1 MQGNKPII
9 YKKLEVFSNE
19 NDDSVDIRGGVPVL
33 EYRES
38 VLSPYITIDLS
49 IIDAGTAV
57 KAKDGSRGTIGLLE
71 SIKLQADEKFKM
83 ILEDQYGNKIDLSKD
98 TDLKVGKTSF
108 ATTNNRQSTVVIRV
122 VSKEAY
128 DNTLLE
134 NRMVNSYL
142 GKGDVIIKEAL
153 KSLKTE
159 KDLFADTT
167 QNDIQFNGDKR
178 YPFEMCLD
186 VQKVSIPVGVK
197 SAGFLFWETSKGYNF
212 RSLDKMF
219 DQTGKTIKKFVETGF
234 ASQKVLPGYNGKILK
249 SNFLRINDT
258 LKQFED
264 GAYKTELDLF
274 NPLNKTLVYQTL
286 DKFDYD
292 KSSIIAGLDTP
303 VLSKDNRDEEGK
315 AKATLDLHAIKDVG
329 QKIIPGGGIADID
342 KDGDNTSFDIVSTS
356 RQSHQNYRQK
366 FSISL
371 NIVID
376 ADLSLCAGDLVYCKF
391 PETSQKPSVT
401 GSRKDSG
408 IYMIADLCHYSTP
421 TQAFTGLNLVRD
433 SYGEK

>member
-1 MQGNKPII
+1 MQGKALNHKI
-9 YKKLEVFSNE
+9 LEVFSNE
-19 NDDSVDIRGGVPVL
+19 NKDSVDIRGGVPVL

-38 VLSPYITIDLS
+38 VLCPYITVDMT
-49 IIDAGTAV
+49 IIDTGTAT
-57 KAKDGSRGTIGLLE
+57 KSKDGSKGTVGILE
-71 SIKLQADEKFKM
+71 SIKLQGTEKFKLK
-83 ILEDQYGNKIDLSKD
+83 LEDQFGNQIDLSGED
-98 TDLKVGKTSF
+98 DLRLAKTMFAGKGV
-108 ATTNNRQSTVVIRV
+108 NQSSCSVRV

-153 KSLKTE
+153 KLLKTE

-186 VQKVSIPVGVK
+186 VQKVSIPVGIK

-249 SNFLRINDT
+249 SSFLRINDT

-264 GAYKTELDLF
+264 GAYSTELDLF
-274 NPLNKTLVYQTL
+274 NPLNQKLAFQTL
-286 DKFDYD
+286 DGFDYE
-292 KSSIIAGLDTP
+292 KYSTLAGNNTP
-303 VLSKDNRDEEGK
+303 VLSKDYRDEEGK
-315 AKATLDLHAIKDVG
+315 AKATLDIHATKDVG
-329 QKIIPGGGIADID
+329 QKIFPGGGLADID
-342 KDGDNTSFDIVSTS
+342 DTSFDIVSTS

-376 ADLSLCAGDLVYCKF
+376 ADLSLCAGDLVFCKF

-401 GSRKDSG
+401 GSTKDSG

-433 SYGEK
+433 SYGVKS

>member
-9 YKKLEVFSNE
+9 YRKLEVFSNE

-49 IIDAGTAV
+49 IIDAGTALP
-57 KAKDGSRGTIGLLE
+57 AKDGSRGTIGLLE

-83 ILEDQYGNKIDLSKD
+83 ILEDQYGNKIDFSED

-108 ATTNNRQSTVVIRV
+108 AITSNRQSSVVIRV

-128 DNTLLE
+128 DNTLLK
-134 NRMVNSYL
+134 NRMVDSYL
-142 GKGDVIIKEAL
+142 GKGDFIIREAL
-153 KSLKTE
+153 KSLKTKKE
-159 KDLFADTT
+159 LFADTT

-186 VQKVSIPVGVK
+186 VQKVSIPVGIK

-234 ASQKVLPGYNGKILK
+234 ASQNVLPGYNGKILK
-249 SNFLRINDT
+249 SSFLRINDT

-264 GAYKTELDLF
+264 GAYNIELDLF
-274 NPLNKTLVYQTL
+274 NPLNETVVQQSLESTEETYNNN
-286 DKFDYD
+286 
-292 KSSIIAGLDTP
+292 SILAGNDTP
-303 VLSKDNRDEEGK
+303 VLSQDYSGK
-315 AKATLDLHAIKDVG
+315 ATYSKHATKDVG
-329 QKIIPGGGIADID
+329 QKIFPGGGIADI
-342 KDGDNTSFDIVSTS
+342 DNTSFDIVSTS

-376 ADLSLCAGDLVYCKF
+376 ADLSLSAGDLVFCKF
-391 PETSQKPSVT
+391 PETSQKPTVI
-401 GSRKDSG
+401 GSTKDSG

-433 SYGEK
+433 SYGVKS

>member
-1 MQGNKPII
+1 MQGKALNHKI
-9 YKKLEVFSNE
+9 LEVFSNE
-19 NDDSVDIRGGVPVL
+19 NKDSVDIRGGVPVL

-38 VLSPYITIDLS
+38 VLCPYITVDMT
-49 IIDAGTAV
+49 IIDTGTAT
-57 KAKDGSRGTIGLLE
+57 KSKDGSKGTVGILE
-71 SIKLQADEKFKM
+71 SIKLQGTEKFKLK
-83 ILEDQYGNKIDLSKD
+83 LEDQFGNQIDLSGEN
-98 TDLKVGKTSF
+98 DLRLAKTMFAGKGV
-108 ATTNNRQSTVVIRV
+108 NQSSCSVRI

-128 DNTLLE
+128 DNTLLK

-142 GKGDVIIKEAL
+142 GKGDDIVREAL

-159 KDLFADTT
+159 KDLIADTT

-186 VQKVSIPVGVK
+186 VQKVSIPVGIK

-249 SNFLRINDT
+249 SSFLRINDT

-264 GAYKTELDLF
+264 GAYNAELDLF
-274 NPLNKTLVYQTL
+274 NPLNQTLVFQNL
-286 DKFDYD
+286 DSFDYNNN
-292 KSSIIAGLDTP
+292 SITAGNDTP
-303 VLSKDNRDEEGK
+303 VLSNEYRN
-315 AKATLDLHAIKDVG
+315 KATLSLDRTKDVG
-329 QKIIPGGGIADID
+329 QKINPGGGLADID
-342 KDGDNTSFDIVSTS
+342 DTKFDIVKTS
-356 RQSHQNYRQK
+356 IQSLQNYRQK

-376 ADLSLCAGDLVYCKF
+376 ADLSLSAGDLVFCKF

-401 GSRKDSG
+401 GSTKDSG

-433 SYGEK
+433 SYGVKS

>member
-9 YKKLEVFSNE
+9 YRKLEVFSNE

-49 IIDAGTAV
+49 IIDAGTAIQ
-57 KAKDGSRGTIGLLE
+57 AKDGSRGTIGLLE

-83 ILEDQYGNKIDLSKD
+83 ILEDQYGNKIDLSED
-98 TDLKVGKTSF
+98 TDLKVGKTAF
-108 ATTNNRQSTVVIRV
+108 ASTNNRQSTVVIRV

-134 NRMVNSYL
+134 NRMVDSYL

-159 KDLFADTT
+159 KELFADTT
-167 QNDIQFNGDKR
+167 QNDIQFNGDKMR
-178 YPFEMCLD
+178 PFDMCLE
-186 VQKVSIPVGVK
+186 VQKVSIPVGIK

-234 ASQKVLPGYNGKILK
+234 ASQNVLPGYNGKILK
-249 SNFLRINDT
+249 SSFLRINDT

-264 GAYKTELDLF
+264 GAYNIELDLF
-274 NPLNKTLVYQTL
+274 NPFNETLVRQSLESTEETYNNDSTL
-286 DKFDYD
+286 
-292 KSSIIAGLDTP
+292 AGNNTP
-303 VLSKDNRDEEGK
+303 VLSDGYRN
-315 AKATLDLHAIKDVG
+315 KATNSIHATKDVG
-329 QKIIPGGGIADID
+329 QKIIPGGGLADID
-342 KDGDNTSFDIVSTS
+342 ATSFDIVSTS

-376 ADLSLCAGDLVYCKF
+376 ADLSLSAGDLVFCKF
-391 PETSQKPSVT
+391 PETSQKPTVT
-401 GSRKDSG
+401 GSTKDSG

-433 SYGEK
+433 SYGVKS

>member
-49 IIDAGTAV
+49 IIDAGTAIQ
-57 KAKDGSRGTIGLLE
+57 AKDGSRGTIGLLE

-83 ILEDQYGNKIDLSKD
+83 ILEDQYGNKIDLSED
-98 TDLKVGKTSF
+98 TDLKIGKTSF
-108 ATTNNRQSTVVIRV
+108 ASTNNRQSTVVIRV

-128 DNTLLE
+128 NNLLLE
-134 NRMVNSYL
+134 NRMVDSYL
-142 GKGDVIIKEAL
+142 GRGDVIIREAL

-167 QNDIQFNGDKR
+167 QNDIQFNGNER
-178 YPFEMCLD
+178 YPIEMCLD
-186 VQKVSIPVGVK
+186 VQKVSTPVVIK
-197 SAGFLFWETSKGYNF
+197 SARFLFWETSKGYNF
-212 RSLDKMF
+212 RCLDKLF
-219 DQTGKTIKKFVETGF
+219 DRTGKTIKMFVETGF
-234 ASQKVLPGYNGKILK
+234 ANQNVLPGYNGKILK
-249 SNFLRINDT
+249 SSFLRINDT

-264 GAYKTELDLF
+264 GAYNVELDLF
-274 NPLNKTLVYQTL
+274 DPLSETAAFQRLEKTKT
-286 DKFDYD
+286 DYD
-292 KSSIIAGLDTP
+292 NSSITAGLYTP
-303 VLSKDNRDEEGK
+303 VLNPDSDG
-315 AKATLDLHAIKDVG
+315 KATLDLHKTKDVG
-329 QKIIPGGGIADID
+329 QKIIPGGGIAGI
-342 KDGDNTSFDIVSTS
+342 GTEGNNTKFDVVLTS
-356 RQSHQNYRQK
+356 RQSLQNYRQK
-366 FSISL
+366 FSMSL

-376 ADLSLCAGDLVYCKF
+376 ADLSLSAGDLIFCKF
-391 PETSQKPSVT
+391 PETSQKPTVT
-401 GSRKDSG
+401 GSTKDSG